1 MIKPEMLW
9 NFIKT
14 CEDTGKVGRVC
25 RTLGRQQVPEVT
37 KDELLIVSMI
47 DNDSRW
53 MEERIEDRKRK
64 DRERKRLKAKQLAA
78 SKNPQIPQI
87 PTENAESTESA
98 PIHPSIHPSIHDKPV
113 GLSNTPYS
121 PPKGGESDIEGMFDE
136 FWAVYPRKVAKQT
149 AKKKLASV
157 LKSVRRDKRM
167 EFFVTMMTAL
177 RRHMESDQWTRDG
190 GQFVPHPTTWLN
202 QARWEDEVLVSKEAE
217 QERLKAEADESMRR
231 RADEARRR
239 VIENG
244 TVGIAKGGQS

>member
-37 KDELLIVSMI
+37 KDELLIVRMI
-47 DNDSRW
+47 DNDSIRMDEW
-53 MEERIEDRKRK
+53 REERLRR
-64 DRERKRLKAKQLAA
+64 DRERKRKRMGDIPR
-78 SKNPQIPQI
+78 NPQI

-98 PIHPSIHPSIHDKPV
+98 KSALTYLPTHLPTDKPV

-149 AKKKLASV
+149 AKKKLASI

-167 EFFVTMMTAL
+167 EFFVNMMTAL

-217 QERLKAEADESMRR
+217 RERLKAEADESMRR
-231 RADEARRR
+231 RAEEARRR

-244 TVGIAKGGQS
+244 TVGIAKGGQP